1 MLRVRFIVAAAFL
14 LLSGCGPGLVFNSSE
29 MSAKEMMARASH
41 IFVGVIQKQQLES
54 WPFLRFSF
62 PGMDSATAKC
72 WKVLR
77 REVRVEMVLRG
88 AESRKVIDVYEFFG
102 TCGASGD
109 WNSTH
114 DGERALFLVRVE
126 NGRYHVVRD
135 WWRSV
140 FPVTSGPHSRLPLD
154 DSRPLWE
161 RIALMNWWI
170 ERSDSATHTAYP
182 HFRYNDPGDT
192 LGLWRKVKIERGL
205 VRHPSR
211 DVRLEACG
219 ELIALSGWGQDE
231 CWENLSE
238 QDRTYQWDTSH
249 CCSASEVDGWRQNL
263 LKFNAPWWWARFGTR
278 DERRL
283 LTTVSNRKRRAEL
296 CQLYEQE
303 YPGDRDTGCAA
314 NQPPPATIVSER
326 GDLPLLGPWP
336 Q

>member
-1 MLRVRFIVAAAFL
+1 MFRVWFIVAAFL
-14 LLSGCGPGLVFNSSE
+14 LLSGCGPGLVFNSSG
-29 MSAKEMMARASH
+29 MSANEMMARASH

-54 WPFLRFSF
+54 WPFLRFSL

-102 TCGASGD
+102 VCGASGD

-135 WWRSV
+135 WWRSI

-154 DSRPLWE
+154 DSHPLWE

-170 ERSDSATHTAYP
+170 ERSDAATRISYP

-211 DVRLEACG
+211 GVRLEACG
-219 ELIALSGWGQDE
+219 ELIALSGWAQDE

-238 QDRTYQWDTSH
+238 QDRAYQWNSYH
-249 CCSASEVDGWRQNL
+249 CCTASDVAAWRRDL
-263 LKFNAPWWWARFGTR
+263 VKFDASWWWARSGTR

-283 LTTVSNRKRRAEL
+283 LTTVSNRKRRVEF
-296 CQLYEQE
+296 CQMYAHE
-303 YPGDRDTGCAA
+303 YPGDRDNGCAL

-326 GDLPLLGPWP
+326 GDVPLLGPWP